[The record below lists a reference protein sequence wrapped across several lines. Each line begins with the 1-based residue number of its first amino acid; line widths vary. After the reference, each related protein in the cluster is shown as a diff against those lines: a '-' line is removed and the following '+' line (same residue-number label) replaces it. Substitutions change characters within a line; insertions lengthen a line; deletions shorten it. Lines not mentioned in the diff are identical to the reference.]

1 MNDNEFKLQREVREL
16 KAEVKHLRR
25 LVEGAIVVIGL
36 GAVIVFPQ
44 LAVAALG
51 LVVGIFFVFLVS
63 PVRRL
68 IFSYIFGK
76 RDGREYDA

>member
-1 MNDNEFKLQREVREL
+1 MNDSELKLQREVREL
-16 KAEVKHLRR
+16 RAEVRRLRR
-25 LVEGAIVVIGL
+25 LMESTIVVTGIGV
-36 GAVIVFPQ
+36 VIVFPQ
-44 LAVAALG
+44 LAVLALY